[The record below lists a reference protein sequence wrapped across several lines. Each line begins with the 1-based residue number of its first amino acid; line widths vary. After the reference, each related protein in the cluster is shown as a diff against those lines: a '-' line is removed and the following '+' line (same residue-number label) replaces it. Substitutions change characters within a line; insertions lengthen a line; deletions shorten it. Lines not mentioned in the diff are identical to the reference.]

1 MAIRYRLRDLNMDEV
16 SHVPEGDNPHARV
29 LLTKSRQRTET
40 HPMTNSID
48 SVAVSPE
55 DRKAMELAKMAAGR
69 PELAERLQKQFE
81 AALEP
86 EPRQHPLS
94 KAAEESP
101 AFAALLPWIEEE
113 MIKGR
118 VDHET
123 AIGRVATNPGLY
135 PLVEAYREEQGR

>member
-29 LLTKSRQRTET
+29 LLTKARERTET

-69 PELAERLQKQFE
+69 PELAEQLRKSF
-81 AALEP
+81 APEP

-101 AFAALLPWIEEE
+101 AFAELLPWIEEE